1 MKVQIASLSL
11 HGPVL
16 VGEFLGLYSDEYD
29 DTSVVVR
36 LPGNGLYL
44 DVIHPSRV
52 TFVETPTECPSCLR
66 PLTPKD

>member
-1 MKVQIASLSL
+1 MAPVVYFGEVAMKVQIASLSL

-44 DVIHPSRV
+44 DVICTAYPAV
-52 TFVETPTECPSCLR
+52 WL
-66 PLTPKD
+66 

>member
-44 DVIHPSRV
+44 DVICTAYPAV
-52 TFVETPTECPSCLR
+52 WL
-66 PLTPKD
+66 